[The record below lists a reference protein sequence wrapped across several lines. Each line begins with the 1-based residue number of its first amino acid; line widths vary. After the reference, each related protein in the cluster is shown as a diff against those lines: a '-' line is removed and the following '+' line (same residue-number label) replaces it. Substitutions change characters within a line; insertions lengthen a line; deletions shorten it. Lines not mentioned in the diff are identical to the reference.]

1 MKVMNDLRV
10 SVVPCS
16 ATPLLFDETKC
27 IGCTSCC
34 NICQCDIMMPNPEK
48 GKHPIVVYPGECWY
62 CGACVMVCPSQG
74 AIKIQHPV
82 MNRTKFVPVKP
93 EPEEK

>member
-10 SVVPCS
+10 SVMPCS

-27 IGCTSCC
+27 IGRNSCC

-48 GKHPIVVYPGECWY
+48 GKQPHRCLPRRVLVLWRG
-62 CGACVMVCPSQG
+62 
-74 AIKIQHPV
+74 
-82 MNRTKFVPVKP
+82 R
-93 EPEEK
+93 